1 MSKLQVRRGD
11 CIDLTPQ
18 GTEVILSHQN
28 MLYEQ
33 TAQITSEKR
42 DWKFIN
48 IFNLWVGMIV
58 SIAVYQVTSGLI
70 VSGMTW
76 YQALFTIVLGHTLV
90 MIFAIVFGHFGTKYG
105 LNYPVLS
112 RIVFGT
118 KGVIIP
124 SIVRGLLGCFW
135 FGVQT
140 WIGGQALHAI
150 IGVIIPSWA
159 DLGFTSLFI
168 SFLIFW
174 VLNVAIA
181 AAGGKGVKILENVAA
196 PMLVV
201 LSFIV
206 IIWGLNLAGWNMGTL
221 LSVPVLQAKE
231 DANFWKIFWPAL
243 SSMIAFDG
251 TIALSMADFTRYCQ
265 TQKGQALGQIIS
277 APVMTLFIAF
287 VGICGTAG
295 AFLAFGK
302 EIWEPSIIVA
312 QFSNPFVV
320 ILFSLFIIM
329 AVLTTNVAANL
340 VPPTN
345 IIASL
350 SHNKINYKTAALI
363 AAALALLAQPW
374 NALSSAYTLVYTV
387 CGALGALLGP
397 ISGIYFIAYL
407 FEHQKNFSLT
417 EVFRTDAESRYYYR
431 GGWNVEACA
440 AFIVTLLVVY
450 GGLIIA
456 PLRIMY
462 DNSFVLGAILSGVLY
477 LGLVVAT
484 RRHRTFAA
492 LSQRDETDA

>member
-1 MSKLQVRRGD
+1 MSLYQRQLGD
-11 CIDLTPQ
+11 CVDLTPE
-18 GTEVILSHQN
+18 GLELIKAHPN
-28 MLYEQ
+28 MLHEQ
-33 TAQITSEKR
+33 TAQIPSSKR

-105 LNYPVLS
+105 LNYPMLS

-140 WIGGQALHAI
+140 WIGGQALNAI
-150 IGVIIPSWA
+150 IGALFPAWYN
-159 DLGFTSLFI
+159 LGFTGTFI
-168 SFLIFW
+168 AFIIFW
-174 VLNVAIA
+174 CINVLIA
-181 AAGGKGVKILENVAA
+181 AAGGKGVKLLEDIAA
-196 PMLVV
+196 PVLVV

-206 IIWGLNLAGWNMGTL
+206 IAWGLNLVGWNISAL
-221 LSVPVLQAKE
+221 LSVPVLQAKA
-231 DANFWKIFWPAL
+231 DANFWHIFWPAL

-251 TIALSMADFTRYCQ
+251 TIALSMADFTRYSQ
-265 TQKGQALGQIIS
+265 DQKGQSLGQIIS
-277 APVMTLFIAF
+277 APIMTFFIAF

-295 AFLAFGK
+295 AFVAFGK

-312 QFSNPFVV
+312 QFSNPFIV
-320 ILFSLFIIM
+320 ILFSIFIIG

-350 SHNKINYKTAALI
+350 SRSKISYKWAAVI
-363 AAALALLAQPW
+363 AAVLALLAQPW

-397 ISGIYFIAYL
+397 ISGIYFVAYL
-407 FEHQKNFSLT
+407 FEHRTKFFLPD
-417 EVFRTDAESRYYYR
+417 VFRTDKDSRYFYKA
-431 GGWNVEACA
+431 GWNIEACIS
-440 AFIVTLLVVY
+440 FFVTLAVVY
-450 GGLIIA
+450 GGLFI
-456 PLRIMY
+456 PQLRFMY
-462 DNSFVLGAILSGVLY
+462 DNSFVLGAILSALVY
-477 LGLVVAT
+477 LAAIVVSGRAKS
-484 RRHRTFAA
+484 FAKQSA
-492 LSQRDETDA
+492 QDELE

>member
-1 MSKLQVRRGD
+1 MAYQIKRGD
-11 CIDLTPQ
+11 CIDLSPEGLKLIEQ
-18 GTEVILSHQN
+18 YPN
-28 MLYEQ
+28 MLHEH
-33 TAQITSEKR
+33 TAQIPSSKR

-105 LNYPVLS
+105 LNYPMLS

-118 KGVIIP
+118 RGVIIP

-140 WIGGQALHAI
+140 WIGGQALNAI
-150 IGVIIPSWA
+150 MGVLIPSWSA
-159 DLGFTSLFI
+159 LGFTGLFI

-174 VLNVAIA
+174 ILNVIIA
-181 AAGGKGVKILENVAA
+181 ASGGKGVKILENIAA

-206 IIWGLNLAGWNMGTL
+206 ILWGLNLAGWNLSAL
-221 LSVPVLQAKE
+221 LSVPVLQAKA
-231 DANFWKIFWPAL
+231 DADFWTIFWPAL

-251 TIALSMADFTRYCQ
+251 TIALSMADFTRYSQ
-265 TQKGQALGQIIS
+265 DQKGQTLGQIVS
-277 APVMTLFIAF
+277 APIMTLFIAF

-312 QFSNPFVV
+312 QFSNPLVV
-320 ILFSLFIIM
+320 ILFSIFIIG

-350 SHNKINYKTAALI
+350 SKNKISYKWAAII
-363 AAALALLAQPW
+363 AAVLALLAQPW

-397 ISGIYFIAYL
+397 ISGIYFVAYL
-407 FEHQKNFSLT
+407 FEHKTKFFLPD
-417 EVFRTDAESRYYYR
+417 VFRSDAGGRYFYKA
-431 GGWNVEACA
+431 GWNIEACV
-440 AFIVTLLVVY
+440 AFFLTLIVVY
-450 GGLIIA
+450 SGMFFE
-456 PLRIMY
+456 PLKFMY
-462 DNSFVLGAILSGVLY
+462 DNSFVLGAFLSAILYAVALLISG
-477 LGLVVAT
+477 
-484 RRHRTFAA
+484 RFKHFAQLA
-492 LSQRDETDA
+492 QKDELE

>member
-1 MSKLQVRRGD
+1 MAYQVRRGD
-11 CIDLTPQ
+11 CIDLTQEGLELIEAHP
-18 GTEVILSHQN
+18 N
-28 MLYEQ
+28 MLHEQ
-33 TAQITSEKR
+33 TAQIPSTKR

-76 YQALFTIVLGHTLV
+76 YQALFTIVLGHSLV

-105 LNYPVLS
+105 LNYPMLS

-118 KGVIIP
+118 KGVVIP

-140 WIGGQALHAI
+140 WIGGQALNAI
-150 IGVIIPSWA
+150 FGVLIPGWTQ
-159 DLGFTSLFI
+159 LGFTGTFVA
-168 SFLIFW
+168 FLIFW
-174 VLNVAIA
+174 VLNVLIA
-181 AAGGKGVKILENVAA
+181 AAGGKGVKVLENIAA

-206 IIWGLNLAGWNMGTL
+206 IIWGMSLAGWNLTTL
-221 LSVPVLQAKE
+221 LSVPVLQAQGE
-231 DANFWKIFWPAL
+231 GDFWKIFWPAL

-251 TIALSMADFTRYCQ
+251 TIALSMADFTRYSQ
-265 TQKGQALGQIIS
+265 DQKGQSLGQIIS
-277 APVMTLFIAF
+277 APIMTFFIAF

-302 EIWEPSIIVA
+302 EIWEPSVIVA
-312 QFSNPFVV
+312 QFSNPFIV
-320 ILFSLFIIM
+320 ILFSIFIIG

-350 SHNKINYKTAALI
+350 SRNKINYKWAAVI
-363 AAALALLAQPW
+363 AAVLALLAQPW

-397 ISGIYFIAYL
+397 ISGIYFVAYL
-407 FEHQKNFSLT
+407 YEYRTKIFLPD
-417 EVFRTDAESRYYYR
+417 VFRTDEGGRYFYKA
-431 GGWNVEACA
+431 GWNVEACIS
-440 AFIVTLLVVY
+440 FFLTLIIVY
-450 GGLIIA
+450 GGLVFE
-456 PLRIMY
+456 PLKFIY
-462 DNSFVLGAILSGVLY
+462 DNSFVLGAFISALIYLLAILVSG
-477 LGLVVAT
+477 
-484 RRHRTFAA
+484 RAA
-492 LSQRDETDA
+492 DFKKAAQVDNLE